1 MAEITPHNAFTPAKE
16 VQDIDRFAGRVAAL
30 DALAAALQADGAQI
44 VLYGQRGIG
53 KSSLS
58 RVLTQIATNDK
69 AAISRLGTKPHKV
82 FDYLPIYITCD
93 DSIIDVDRLC
103 LRLLTDE
110 QALAPWIPFRVSEKK
125 IEGQGGGKL
134 SIKVIELSG
143 KISESITE
151 RQIEIES
158 DVMSTFINSCRKLV
172 ASGVA
177 TDGVLIVVDEFDRI
191 SDKSGIASILK
202 ALGPEK
208 VTFALVGVAAD
219 VRELIA
225 DHESVARQI
234 SDGTILVPPMD
245 GNELAEIVS
254 RAMASLDD
262 KYAFEIGAVTWITT
276 IARGHPFYVHLV
288 GKHALLR
295 AISLGTNVVTE
306 AIARESLAEIAFKGS
321 APVQEAAY
329 KKAVG
334 HSYIREHILK
344 KFAGVLA
351 EDIYTTNLY
360 SDIAKELGIDP
371 SAISVYVGQLASE
384 KYGAVLER
392 IRDRYY
398 QFKDSLFKAYAA
410 ARPYERR
417 TGDRGEEETY

>member
-1 MAEITPHNAFTPAKE
+1 MSEITPHNAFTPAKE
-16 VQDIDRFAGRVAAL
+16 VQDIDRFAGRAATL
-30 DALAAALQADGAQI
+30 DALAAALQSDGAQI
-44 VLYGQRGIG
+44 VLYGQRGVG

-58 RVLTQIATNDK
+58 RVLTQIAVNDD
-69 AAISRLGTKPHKV
+69 AAISRLETAPHRK
-82 FDYLPIYITCD
+82 FDYLPIYVTCD
-93 DSIIDVDRLC
+93 DSVTNVDKLC

-110 QALAPWIPFRVSEKK
+110 QALAPWIPFKVSERTNVQ
-125 IEGQGGGKL
+125 EGGGK
-134 SIKVIELSG
+134 IGVKVIELSG
-143 KISESITE
+143 KISGSITE
-151 RQIEIES
+151 RQTEVEA
-158 DVMSTFINSCRKLV
+158 DVTSTFINACRQIV

-177 TDGVLIVVDEFDRI
+177 ADGVLIVIDEFDRI

-208 VTFALVGVAAD
+208 VTFALVGVASD

-234 SDGTILVPPMD
+234 ADGTVFVPPMD
-245 GNELAEIVS
+245 ADELAEIIA
-254 RAMASLDD
+254 RAMIALDN
-262 KYAFEIGAVTWITT
+262 KYSFDLAAITWITT

-295 AISLGTNVVTE
+295 AISQKTDVVTE
-306 AIARESLAEIAFKGS
+306 AIAREALADIAFKGS

-344 KFAGVLA
+344 KFASVDA
-351 EDIYTTNLY
+351 DEVYTTDLY
-360 SDIAKELGIDP
+360 ADIARELNIDP

-384 KYGAVLER
+384 KYGNVLER
-392 IRDRYY
+392 TRDRYY
-398 QFKDSLFKAYAA
+398 RFMDSLFKAYAS
-410 ARPYERR
+410 ARPYERKA
-417 TGDRGEEETY
+417 GDKEIDA

>member
-1 MAEITPHNAFTPAKE
+1 MLEITPHNAFTPAKE
-16 VQDIDRFAGRVAAL
+16 VQDIDRFAGRTAAL

-58 RVLTQIATNDK
+58 RVLTQIATNDS
-69 AAISRLGTKPHKV
+69 AAISRLEGKPHKN

-93 DSIIDVDRLC
+93 DSVTDVERLC

-110 QALAPWIPFRVSEKK
+110 QALAPWIPFKVTERK
-125 IEGQGGGKL
+125 IGGEGGGKL
-134 SIKVIELSG
+134 GVKVIELSG
-143 KISESITE
+143 KVSESITE
-151 RQIEIES
+151 RQTEVES
-158 DVMSTFINSCRKLV
+158 DVTTTFINACRKLV

-177 TDGVLIVVDEFDRI
+177 TDGILIVVDEFDRI

-234 SDGTILVPPMD
+234 SDGTILVPVMNE
-245 GNELAEIVS
+245 NELAEIIS

-262 KYAFEIGAVTWITT
+262 KYSFDFGAITWITT

-295 AISLGTNVVTE
+295 AISQKSNTVTE
-306 AIARESLAEIAFKGS
+306 AIAREALADIAFKGS
-321 APVQEAAY
+321 APIQEAAY

-344 KFAGVLA
+344 KFAGTDKEEV
-351 EDIYTTNLY
+351 YTTNLY
-360 SDIAKELGIDP
+360 ADIAKELTIDP
-371 SAISVYVGQLASE
+371 SAISVYVGQLASD

-392 IRDRYY
+392 TRDRYY

-410 ARPYERR
+410 ARPYERK
-417 TGDRGEEETY
+417 TGDKEDDA

>member
-1 MAEITPHNAFTPAKE
+1 MTEITPHNAFTPAKE
-16 VQDIDRFAGRVAAL
+16 VQDIDRFAGRAQAL

-58 RVLTQIATNDK
+58 RVLAQIATNDE
-69 AAISRLGTKPHKV
+69 AAISRLETLPHKK

-93 DSIIDVDRLC
+93 DSVIDVEKLC

-110 QALAPWIPFRVSEKK
+110 QALAPWIPFKVTERKNSGE
-125 IEGQGGGKL
+125 GGGKL
-134 SIKVIELSG
+134 GIKVIELSG
-143 KISESITE
+143 KLSESITE
-151 RQIEIES
+151 RQTEVES
-158 DVMSTFINSCRKLV
+158 DVMSIFINACRKLV
-172 ASGVA
+172 TSGVA
-177 TDGVLIVVDEFDRI
+177 ADGILIVVDEFDRI

-208 VTFALVGVAAD
+208 VTFALVGVASD

-245 GNELAEIVS
+245 ESELAEIIS
-254 RAMASLDD
+254 RAMASLNN
-262 KYAFEIGAVTWITT
+262 KYSFNVDAIKWITT
-276 IARGHPFYVHLV
+276 ISRGHPFYVHLV

-295 AISLGTNVVTE
+295 AISQKCHVVTE
-306 AIARESLAEIAFKGS
+306 VIAREALADIAFKGS
-321 APVQEAAY
+321 APIQEAAY

-344 KFAGVLA
+344 KFAGIDTEEV
-351 EDIYTTNLY
+351 YTTNLY
-360 SDIAKELGIDP
+360 ADIAKELGIDP
-371 SAISVYVGQLASE
+371 RPISVYVGQLASE

-392 IRDRYY
+392 TRDRYY

-410 ARPYERR
+410 ARPYERK
-417 TGDRGEEETY
+417 TSDKEDDA

>member
-1 MAEITPHNAFTPAKE
+1 MTEVTPHNAFTPAKE
-16 VQDIDRFAGRVAAL
+16 VQDIDRFAGRATTL
-30 DALAAALQADGAQI
+30 DALASALQSDGAQI

-58 RVLTQIATNDK
+58 RVLTQISVNDQ
-69 AAISRLGTKPHKV
+69 AAISRLETAPHQK

-93 DSIIDVDRLC
+93 DSVTNVDKLC

-110 QALAPWIPFRVSEKK
+110 QALAPWIPFKVSERTNAH
-125 IEGQGGGKL
+125 EGGGKL
-134 SIKVIELSG
+134 GVKVIELSG
-143 KISESITE
+143 KLSGSITE
-151 RQIEIES
+151 RQVEVEA
-158 DVMSTFINSCRKLV
+158 DVTSTFINACRQIV

-177 TDGVLIVVDEFDRI
+177 ADGVLIVIDEFDRI
-191 SDKSGIASILK
+191 SDKTGIASILK
-202 ALGPEK
+202 ALGPEG
-208 VTFALVGVAAD
+208 VTFALVGVAGD

-234 SDGTILVPPMD
+234 ADGTVLVPPMD
-245 GNELAEIVS
+245 VDELAEIIS
-254 RAMASLDD
+254 RAMSALGD
-262 KYAFEIGAVTWITT
+262 KYSFDLAAITWITT

-295 AISLGTNVVTE
+295 AISQKTSVVTE
-306 AIARESLAEIAFKGS
+306 AIAKEALADIAFKGS

-329 KKAVG
+329 KRAVG

-344 KFAGVLA
+344 KFAGVDA
-351 EDIYTTNLY
+351 DEVYTTNLY
-360 SDIAKELGIDP
+360 GDVAKELGIDP

-392 IRDRYY
+392 TRDRYY
-398 QFKDSLFKAYAA
+398 QFTDSLFRAYAA
-410 ARPYERR
+410 ARPYERK
-417 TGDRGEEETY
+417 TGDKEDDA